1 MSKNA
6 LPKNVITLVCMVI
19 VNIWE
24 VVTPSL

>member
-6 LPKNVITLVCMVI
+6 LPKNVITLVCTVI